1 MELEQVAD
9 NVLDEFRQ
17 GRLRLWL
24 TNLRDAPD
32 TFGEW
37 AGLVR
42 LRAEHF
48 SGRWQPERPA
58 LIQYLQQCATD
69 DTIDHEP
76 LPPGNLLLPLAADA
90 LERDLV
96 AMGVPKDLAAKARGI
111 FTFDPPVA
119 QWRF

>member
-1 MELEQVAD
+1 MELEQMAD
-9 NVLDEFRQ
+9 NVLSDLSS

-24 TNLRDAPD
+24 TSLRDAPE

-42 LRAEHF
+42 LRAEQL
-48 SGRWQPERPA
+48 SGRWQPDRPI
-58 LIQYLQQCATD
+58 LIQYLQQCAAD
-69 DTIDHEP
+69 KTIDGDP
-76 LPPGNLLLPLAADA
+76 VPPGNLLLPLAADT
-90 LERDLV
+90 LERDLI

-119 QWRF
+119 QWKI

>member
-1 MELEQVAD
+1 MELEQMAD
-9 NVLDEFRQ
+9 NVLDEFRS

-24 TNLRDAPD
+24 TSLRDAPE

-42 LRAEHF
+42 LRAEDLSSH
-48 SGRWQPERPA
+48 WLPDRPN
-58 LIQYLQQCATD
+58 LIQHLQHCTAD
-69 DTIDHEP
+69 NSIDGTP
-76 LPPGNLLLPLAADA
+76 VPPGRLLLPLAADA
-90 LERDLV
+90 LERDLI

-119 QWRF
+119 QWRI